1 MFVTSVK
8 LWGTATLSL
17 VVVMLLS
24 GCPSIP
30 LVEEQSVKHAET
42 TVSPSVDTATYHV
55 VERGE
60 TLYSI
65 AQSYGR
71 NHRDIALWNNIS
83 VDGALSPGQRL
94 RIDGPGAGYQ
104 PAVISSVPVVTPRPT
119 TPISIPEAQNAD
131 GTHIVRPGEN
141 LYIIAGQYGHSFKK
155 IAVWNHIK
163 PPYHLRVGQVL
174 VVSPPPVRELT
185 PISSVIP
192 QSAPKPQVVTP
203 KPAPKPRVARDKD
216 YHIVQPGDSL
226 YAIAKH
232 YGFRVD
238 EIAWWNGFQQPYPP
252 LSLGQKLRVSAP
264 EAGSVVPTPSPIPKT
279 VTPTPKTVK
288 PSVPQSSS
296 STHIVVPGDTL
307 YSLARHYGHPV
318 GNLAKWNN
326 LQKPYSLPLGRE
338 LRVVPP
344 SHHKKKPGLMQENDY
359 LQPVGLRPRY
369 HIVKK
374 GESLYGIARK
384 YGLSLN
390 DLAERNGIG
399 SPYSVYP
406 GLKLKI
412 APR

>member
-30 LVEEQSVKHAET
+30 LVEEQSVKTVET
-42 TVSPSVDTATYHV
+42 TVSPGIDTATYHV

-71 NHRDIALWNNIS
+71 NHRDIAQWNNIS

-104 PAVISSVPVVTPRPT
+104 PAGMSGVPVVTPRPS
-119 TPISIPEAQNAD
+119 TPIPIPPEAQNAD

-141 LYIIAGQYGHSFKK
+141 LYVIAGQYGHHYKK
-155 IAVWNHIK
+155 IAAWNHIK

-185 PISSVIP
+185 PISPVIP
-192 QSAPKPQVVTP
+192 QSAKPQVVTP

-232 YGFRVD
+232 YGFSVD

-252 LSLGQKLRVSAP
+252 LSLGQKLRISAP

-279 VTPTPKTVK
+279 VSPTPKTVK
-288 PSVPQSSS
+288 PSIPQSSS
-296 STHIVVPGDTL
+296 RSHIVVPGDTL
-307 YSLARHYGHPV
+307 YSLARHYNHPV
-318 GNLAKWNN
+318 GDLAKWNN

-344 SHHKKKPGLMQENDY
+344 NNKNKPGLVQEEANF
-359 LQPVGLRPRY
+359 QPVGLRPRF

-374 GESLYGIARK
+374 GESLHGIARK
-384 YGLSLN
+384 YGLFLN